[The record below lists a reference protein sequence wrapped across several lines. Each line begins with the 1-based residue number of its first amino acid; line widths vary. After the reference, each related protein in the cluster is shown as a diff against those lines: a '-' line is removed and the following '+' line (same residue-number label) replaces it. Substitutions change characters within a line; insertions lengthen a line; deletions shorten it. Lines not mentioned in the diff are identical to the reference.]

1 MTDSNPTAALDAVEG
16 IFQKLGWDY
25 EKLEGAEPG
34 GKSLLLNTPE
44 PDCLVELY
52 SNGRFA
58 VQFGVDMEEMRN
70 LLTGNQTED
79 MADDELVR
87 TARYHLK
94 SIVDRYRASLLNAGL
109 EEGIDATPDYYAITF
124 DTTLDL
130 SDPQRAVHRI
140 AQHLLA
146 LEKPAS

>member
-1 MTDSNPTAALDAVEG
+1 VPDSNPTAALDAVEA
-16 IFQKLGWDY
+16 IFQKLGWVY

-44 PDCLVELY
+44 PDCLAELF

-70 LLTGNQTED
+70 LLTGHQTED

-87 TARYHLK
+87 MARYHLK
-94 SIVDRYRASLLNAGL
+94 SIVDRYRTALVKDGL
-109 EEGIDATPDYYAITF
+109 EEGVDATPDYYAITF
-124 DTTLDL
+124 DTTMDL